1 MCVVFRFYV
10 ILFLDT
16 IQALFLSLQIHGVG
30 GRRYNGLQ
38 CYKWGWR
45 RTRVGREFEGEGV
58 NYRVFTV
65 KGTCALKSMAVW
77 KQLPPHHTK
86 LCQSVNFANFGHIV

>member
-1 MCVVFRFYV
+1 MLFY
-10 ILFLDT
+10 FLDT
-16 IQALFLSLQIHGVG
+16 IQAVFLSLQIHGVG

-38 CYKWGWR
+38 CYKWGWW

-65 KGTCALKSMAVW
+65 RGTFAFKSMAPY
-77 KQLPPHHTK
+77 KIM
-86 LCQSVNFANFGHIV
+86 SVNFANFGRIV